1 MISNYGRFK
10 KKYKSAPEGKFIL
23 PYYKVKTP
31 KSGKN
36 QFIKVMFRDKSKEYN
51 VSRLVAYHY
60 LLDFIKGSRS
70 LYRDYEDYFV
80 TAISKI
86 VPIKYKQLFLLN
98 SNMSSGVVK
107 KALVSIYNEME

>member
-51 VSRLVAYHY
+51 VSRLVAYH
-60 LLDFIKGSRS
+60 FIDIPSK
-70 LYRDYEDYFV
+70 YKDYFYDELTV
-80 TAISKI
+80 YHKNEIQYDNYHRLLEYKYET
-86 VPIKYKQLFLLN
+86 KYK
-98 SNMSSGVVK
+98 
-107 KALVSIYNEME
+107 